1 MHLVRPHIGARH
13 GLAVGRQRGQGTLD
27 IALVHQAALRGG
39 VGADGLFQRLGAV
52 LAREAGPVL
61 PAHLQI
67 AQRLLGLL
75 LALGDDAHK
84 VADHHHG
91 ADAGDVGDGLLVHRF
106 ERVADEVAM
115 VGPRIRRAH
124 HAAVQH
130 AGHAHVVHKH
140 QLATDLG
147 GDVHARH
154 GLADHGVIGGGL
166 GGRGVHQLQRGVR
179 ARQQRAVGHVARRVC
194 SDLHHTGTH
203 LQLIHRHA
211 QPLCGLRHQPV
222 ARLRSGGAQGLGVDL
237 DGCTR
242 DGGALV
248 GRAGGVA
255 QHHIHLGQ
263 GHVQFFGHDLRECGA
278 DAGAQVYMAVERG
291 HAAVVPHGDQ
301 YLHALG
307 RVARDQSRLALDR
320 GRRGRRVAHHQQHA
334 VSRMEVSAGQ
344 GRVGAQGLDRAHA
357 LASRISTAARST
369 ARMISTW
376 VPQRHRL
383 PDSSRRIAASSGS
396 GSRSSKATAII
407 TMPLR
412 Q

>member
-1 MHLVRPHIGARH
+1 MR
-13 GLAVGRQRGQGTLD
+13 
-27 IALVHQAALRGG
+27 
-39 VGADGLFQRLGAV
+39 
-52 LAREAGPVL
+52 
-61 PAHLQI
+61 
-67 AQRLLGLL
+67 
-75 LALGDDAHK
+75 
-84 VADHHHG
+84 
-91 ADAGDVGDGLLVHRF
+91 DGLLVHRF

-115 VGPRIRRAH
+115 VRPRIRRAH

-140 QLATDLG
+140 QLAADLG
-147 GDVHARH
+147 GDVHALH

-166 GGRGVHQLQRGVR
+166 GGRGIHQLQRGVC
-179 ARQQRAVGHVARRVC
+179 AHQQRAVGHLVRWVC
-194 SDLHHTGTH
+194 SDLHHPRAH

-222 ARLRSGGAQGLGVDL
+222 ACLRGGGAQGLGVDL
-237 DGCTR
+237 DGRTG

-255 QHHIHLGQ
+255 QHHVHLGQ
-263 GHVQFFGHDLRECGA
+263 RHIEFFGHDLRECGA
-278 DAGAQVYMAVERG
+278 DAGAQVHMAVECG

-307 RVARDQSRLALDR
+307 RVARHQGGLALD
-320 GRRGRRVAHHQQHA
+320 GRWRGRRVAHHQQHA
-334 VSRMEVSAGQ
+334 LGGMEVGAGE
-344 GRVGAQGLDRAHA
+344 RAVGAQGWRRVHA
-357 LASRISTAARST
+357 RASRISSAARST
-369 ARMISTW
+369 ARMISTC

-383 PDSSRRIAASSGS
+383 PDSSRRTAASSGS

-407 TMPLR
+407 TMPFR